1 MRDMKKVSKIGLCI
15 CMLLI
20 FGKQSEV
27 VHAQDFSGQEE
38 YYEDYCSSPRSSA
51 EEAQVCA
58 NFKEYMSSKTD
69 EISGKIDELNGKIAS
84 IQNDIDAVLKQIDQ
98 YNSVLKELDQS
109 IANYQASIDQIQAS
123 LVVLA
128 NDIIQTEQDIKE
140 RDDLIKSRMLEEQ
153 PSVGINA
160 YIEVVMGSKDILDLI
175 RMVDGIQTITEND
188 QREIEKLNEDIRKLE
203 LQKQEQERLKQDV
216 VEKQEKIKGQK
227 ALQETAKKEQEKL
240 ANEYKKVEAQLIQ
253 EKRSQQSKAVAIQS
267 AIININTSVA
277 GSVPEVPS
285 NTGGWI
291 PPISYPVGEGTFH
304 YSTGGFHAGAD
315 FPTYDQAGIPVVAPI
330 NGIIVYSANP
340 VGTWSGELGIMTGY
354 PAGGGNTIHMIGQ
367 VNGTT
372 YAMSF
377 FHLAQENWL
386 TSPGQTVSQGQVIA
400 YDGKAG
406 NASGPHLHFEVIN
419 LGSMSMEQA
428 IAQFQNTLDFAW
440 GTGWYSDSTAC
451 INNGYSIPC
460 RERPELLIY

>member
-1 MRDMKKVSKIGLCI
+1 MKKVGKIGISI

-20 FGKQSEV
+20 WSKQPELV
-27 VHAQDFSGQEE
+27 YAQDFSGQEE
-38 YYEDYCSSPRSSA
+38 YYEEYCSSPRSSA

-58 NFKEYMSSKTD
+58 NFKDYMSSKTD
-69 EISGKIDELNGKIAS
+69 DISGKIDELNGQIAS
-84 IQNDIDAVLKQIDQ
+84 IQNDIDAVVKQIDQ
-98 YNSVLKELDQS
+98 YNVIIKELDQS

-123 LVVLA
+123 LTILA

-188 QREIEKLNEDIRKLE
+188 QREIEKLNDDKRKLE
-203 LQKQEQERLKQDV
+203 LQKQEQERLKQEV
-216 VEKQEKIKGQK
+216 VDKQEKIKEQK
-227 ALQETAKKEQEKL
+227 VLQEATKSEQEKL
-240 ANEYKKVEAQLIQ
+240 ANEYKKVEAQLLQ
-253 EKRSQQSKAVAIQS
+253 EKRSQQTKADAIQS

-291 PPISYPVGEGTFH
+291 SPIGFSIGEGTFR
-304 YSTGGFHAGAD
+304 YSVGGFHAGVD
-315 FPTYDQAGIPVVAPI
+315 FPTNDQVGFPVVAPI
-330 NGIIVYSANP
+330 NGVIVYSANP
-340 VGTWSGELGIMTGY
+340 IGTTTTGMIGF
-354 PAGGGNTIHMIGQ
+354 PAGGGNTVHMIGQ

-377 FHLAQENWL
+377 FHLAQENWVS
-386 TSPGQTVSQGQVIA
+386 SPGQVVNQGQVIA
-400 YDGKAG
+400 YSGHSG
-406 NASGPHLHFEVIN
+406 NSTGPHLHFEVIN

-460 RERPELLIY
+460 RERPETLLY